1 MVFFPYAATKCFK
14 PSYYKTHAETEEQRE
29 HYRIIIE
36 VILQCNNNTDDD
48 DGVRVGT
55 LVLCL
60 EWRNG
65 TGEKPAGAQV
75 LERVIYQSAGGSND
89 DSYSSCAKLYL
100 GKIVNPDLVPSASI
114 SV

>member
-1 MVFFPYAATKCFK
+1 M
-14 PSYYKTHAETEEQRE
+14 
-29 HYRIIIE
+29 
-36 VILQCNNNTDDD
+36 LQSNNNNDYG
-48 DGVRVGT
+48 GVRVGT

-75 LERVIYQSAGGSND
+75 LERVIYQSEGGSND
-89 DSYSSCAKLYL
+89 DSYSSCAKLSL
-100 GKIVNPDLVPSASI
+100 GKIVNPNLVPSASI